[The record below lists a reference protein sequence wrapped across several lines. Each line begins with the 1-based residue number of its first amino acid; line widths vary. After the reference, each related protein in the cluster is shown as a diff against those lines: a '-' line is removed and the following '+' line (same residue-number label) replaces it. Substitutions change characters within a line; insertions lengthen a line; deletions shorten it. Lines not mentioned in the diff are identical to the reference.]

1 MKLKTTLLAV
11 GTVLLWW
18 VSVITGSAAEFQ
30 PTKPIEVVVH
40 TAAGGGSDLFARAIA
55 DMMQKENIMAQRMQ
69 VQNKSGGSGA
79 TAMAYLAEKKGET
92 HTIGFYT
99 SVWIATPLTMAEAKF
114 MLQDLTLIARL
125 VLEPSVAAVKA
136 DSPYKN
142 MKDFIEAAKKNPGQL
157 KQSGGSITSSDNLAR
172 LLIQKA
178 TGAQWTFISFPS
190 GGERLSNLLG
200 GHTQIMLMQPAEA
213 GEQIKAG
220 NMRVIGAITDHR
232 LPLFPDVPTLK
243 EQGLDIP
250 ILPQARGALAP
261 PGVSREIVEYWE
273 GAFGR
278 LVKTA
283 SWKKYLAENHLED
296 GFLKGRELREFT
308 EQYTNRKRV
317 ILQEA
322 GAKVVR

>member
-1 MKLKTTLLAV
+1 
-11 GTVLLWW
+11 
-18 VSVITGSAAEFQ
+18 
-30 PTKPIEVVVH
+30 
-40 TAAGGGSDLFARAIA
+40 
-55 DMMQKENIMAQRMQ
+55 
-69 VQNKSGGSGA
+69 
-79 TAMAYLAEKKGET
+79 
-92 HTIGFYT
+92 
-99 SVWIATPLTMAEAKF
+99 
-114 MLQDLTLIARL
+114 
-125 VLEPSVAAVKA
+125 
-136 DSPYKN
+136 
-142 MKDFIEAAKKNPGQL
+142 
-157 KQSGGSITSSDNLAR
+157 
-172 LLIQKA
+172 
-178 TGAQWTFISFPS
+178 
-190 GGERLSNLLG
+190 
-200 GHTQIMLMQPAEA
+200 MLMQPAEA

-250 ILPQARGALAP
+250 ILPQARGAVAP

-308 EQYTNRKRV
+308 DQYTNRKRV